1 MKNWLARALRTFLQA
16 AVGFASA
23 NVVIYFTNIEQSQT
37 ESAFLGLLTA
47 AVAAGLAAV
56 MNMKEG

>member
-1 MKNWLARALRTFLQA
+1 MKNWLVRALRTFLQA

-23 NVVIYFTNIEQSQT
+23 NVVIYFANIGEGET
-37 ESAFLGLLTA
+37 ASALCGLVTA
-47 AVAAGLAAV
+47 AVAAGLSAV